1 MAGAAHADPIRL
13 LYVRDTLMVCGPGKT
28 ILNTW
33 RTIDRT
39 RFELTIVATKP
50 EPGGRS
56 LFLEA
61 AGRLGAPAVPLH
73 IGRGLDLVAVWRLMR
88 LIRHHRIDV
97 LQTHDMQTRRIGV
110 IAAALTGVRHITS
123 VHGWIFNDRKEQL
136 AKRIDARLIRWADAV
151 IAVSDRLTQDLMAAG
166 VPAEKITLL
175 RNGILLDDYASTDAG
190 SALRREFGLRDDQ
203 PVVSIVG
210 RLSLEKG
217 HEVFLDAARSI
228 AADCPDARFL
238 IVGDGPLEATLKHRA
253 RVLGL
258 NDRVIFT
265 GHRND
270 LAALYGI
277 TSVLVIASFTEG
289 IPNVLLE
296 AFANGKPAV
305 ATSVG
310 GIPEVLENGHAGWL
324 VSPGDPSAI
333 ADRVVALL
341 KNPLQRST
349 MGAAGRRLIEDRF
362 SFLQR
367 TRALEDLYTRHH
379 ATVSR

>member
-1 MAGAAHADPIRL
+1 MAGAAQASPMRL

-33 RTIDRT
+33 RTIDRN
-39 RFELTIVATKP
+39 RFDLTIAATKP
-50 EPGGRS
+50 DPGGRS

-61 AGRLGAPAVPLH
+61 AGQLGAQTVPLH
-73 IGRGLDLVAVWRLMR
+73 IGPGIDIAAVWRLIR
-88 LIRHHRIDV
+88 LIRQHRIDV

-136 AKRIDARLIRWADAV
+136 AKRLDARLIRWADAV
-151 IAVSDRLTQDLMAAG
+151 IAVSDRLKQELVAAG

-190 SALRREFGLRDDQ
+190 ASLRRELGLSDDQ

-210 RLSLEKG
+210 RLSPEKG
-217 HEVFLDAARSI
+217 HEVFLLAASAI

-238 IVGDGPLEATLKHRA
+238 IVGDGPLESALKARA
-253 RVLGL
+253 RELGL
-258 NDRVIFT
+258 ADRVIFT
-265 GHRND
+265 GHRSD
-270 LAALYGI
+270 LASIYGI
-277 TSVLVIASFTEG
+277 TSVLVISSFTEG

-296 AFANGKPAV
+296 AFANGKPVV

-310 GIPEVLENGHAGWL
+310 GVPEVLQHGHTGWL
-324 VSPGDPSAI
+324 VSPGDHAAI

-341 KNPLQRST
+341 KNPHERST

-362 SFLQR
+362 SFIHR
-367 TRALEDLYTRHH
+367 TRALEDLYTRRH
-379 ATVSR
+379 AIVGR